1 MADREKHLGGE
12 RARRRFCV
20 ESRWRNRALCVAWV
34 PRAPRSMAGGLPET
48 EEYRVAPQFRTS
60 PEMSPEQQL
69 AILSSA
75 GIDPNEKIVKLMMG
89 GGFDTEQANHI
100 LNSRPAR
107 AAEIPSANGIGN
119 ARSLAKMYAATIGEI
134 DGVRLL
140 QTRSVDRARV
150 PQTRLEAGTHA
161 DVKDIGRQDA
171 QEQQLLNA
179 GVFKTGATELEGWCL
194 YDQLLLVRSETGT
207 Q

>member
-1 MADREKHLGGE
+1 
-12 RARRRFCV
+12 
-20 ESRWRNRALCVAWV
+20 
-34 PRAPRSMAGGLPET
+34 
-48 EEYRVAPQFRTS
+48 VAPQFRTS
-60 PEMSPEQQL
+60 PEMSPEHQL

-89 GGFDTEQANHI
+89 GGFGTEQANHI
-100 LNSRPAR
+100 LNSRAAH

-161 DVKDIGRQDA
+161 DVKDIGGQDA

-179 GVFKTGATELEGWCL
+179 GFFKTGSHRARRVV
-194 YDQLLLVRSETGT
+194 LV
-207 Q
+207 